1 MMHYIAT
8 FYSHFGAIHFKRY
21 CGTRGWQAKL
31 MPVPR
36 QLSSSCGTCV
46 SFQLPQTASSGGV
59 DVSGALNGNEK
70 AEENAAVTENPGAW
84 LPLSDFPEMEQL
96 AAPEGEGYR
105 QLWHAD
111 QTDA

>member
-1 MMHYIAT
+1 
-8 FYSHFGAIHFKRY
+8 
-21 CGTRGWQAKL
+21 

-46 SFQLPQTASSGGV
+46 RFQAPEEELRG
-59 DVSGALNGNEK
+59 GALNF
-70 AEENAAVTENPGAW
+70 
-84 LPLSDFPEMEQL
+84 SDFPEMEQL

-111 QTDA
+111 LAESG